1 MLIVDDLRMRQEGLT
16 KATSEMER
24 IITDQE
30 RQQRKFKDDVYQTLF
45 SKEQDFKQLK
55 RGVIRLYK
63 VWVLQEAQR
72 NVGTTDTHL
81 EYKT

>member
-1 MLIVDDLRMRQEGLT
+1 MT

-24 IITDQE
+24 IITNQE
-30 RQQRKFKDDVYQTLF
+30 SQQRKFKDDVYQTLF

-63 VWVLQEAQR
+63 VWVLQETQR
-72 NVGTTDTHL
+72 VGTTDAHL